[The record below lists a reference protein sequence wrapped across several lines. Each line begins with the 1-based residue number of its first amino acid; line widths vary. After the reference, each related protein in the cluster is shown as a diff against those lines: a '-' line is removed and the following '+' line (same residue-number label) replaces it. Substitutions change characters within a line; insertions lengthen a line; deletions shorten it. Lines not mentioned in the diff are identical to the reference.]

1 MDLGLPRGPIGKDVF
16 FSPGSSSHLGAAHS
30 LFGGALFVLFV
41 QEGAVLCWRSLFGV
55 VSENA
60 ALFFE
65 KEGCLFTVGLA
76 GRIRVFPGCDVR
88 A

>member
-16 FSPGSSSHLGAAHS
+16 FSRQGPARIWGRPIPSSE
-30 LFGGALFVLFV
+30 VLFV
-41 QEGAVLCWRSLFGV
+41 CFLYRRGGMCWRSLLGV

-60 ALFFE
+60 ALSFE
-65 KEGCLFTVGLA
+65 KEGVFSLWVA
-76 GRIRVFPGCDVR
+76 GRIHVFPGCDVR

>member
-1 MDLGLPRGPIGKDVF
+1 MSFSRQGPARIWGR
-16 FSPGSSSHLGAAHS
+16 PHS

-41 QEGAVLCWRSLFGV
+41 QEEGAVLCWRSLFGV

>member
-1 MDLGLPRGPIGKDVF
+1 MSFSRQGPARIWGR
-16 FSPGSSSHLGAAHS
+16 PIPSSE
-30 LFGGALFVLFV
+30 VLFLCFLYRRG
-41 QEGAVLCWRSLFGV
+41 GAVLCWRSLFGV